1 MGLLRVD
8 ASEISKC
15 ERSILD
21 AGEAGKR
28 KVPKSVRR
36 VLERIRG
43 YEALR
48 DQMNSAMSKG
58 RPDEAV
64 RLLRSHPRWKR
75 YVSPMTLLVV
85 VVSISSACFGTV
97 LILDA
102 VRMTETAEA
111 SMRWPR
117 VRGTIVKSS
126 VERHE
131 TTRRPRKNS
140 VGPRRRVRYTANVEF
155 RYVIDGVEHTG
166 ANVTFAGAS
175 KTTNDGTKAVV
186 EYTKGEAAQEVV
198 ARYPV
203 GSDVQ
208 VSYDPDRPELSVL
221 EPGGGS
227 GEGSMM
233 WGVALLALAVA
244 FPISVLRSLAA

>member
-36 VLERIRG
+36 VLKGMRG

-48 DQMNSAMSKG
+48 DQMNAAMSQG
-58 RPDEAV
+58 QPDEAV

-85 VVSISSACFGTV
+85 VVSISSACLGTV

-102 VRMTETAEA
+102 VMLTETAEA
-111 SMRWPR
+111 SRRWPR
-117 VRGTIVKSS
+117 VRGTILKSS

-131 TTRRPRKNS
+131 STRRPRKDS
-140 VGPRRRVRYTANVEF
+140 VGPRRRVRYTANIEF
-155 RYVIDGVEHTG
+155 RYLIDGVERIG

-175 KTTNDGTKAVV
+175 KTANEGTKAVV
-186 EYTKGEAAQEVV
+186 EYANAEAAQQVV
-198 ARYPV
+198 ERYPV
-203 GSDVQ
+203 GADVQ

-244 FPISVLRSLAA
+244 FPIVVLRSIAA